1 MFTSHVHHI
10 HIIFLDAT
18 WAKIIR
24 YKSVSKKM
32 MYNASPKW
40 KKTSRRKRCLFWGS
54 HQWISA
60 NLRSKGFYTWMWKT
74 TLNVDHF
81 HKKRVFHSHLSKNP
95 NQTWRTG
102 MSPLFPVQFDD
113 FLASHVWRH
122 RKVNHG
128 KSILIPFLSHSYPT
142 ILTMKTRI
150 KPCKTI

>member
-40 KKTSRRKRCLFWGS
+40 KKLHVGKDAFFGGPTNEFQRTSVVKVSIHGCG
-54 HQWISA
+54 
-60 NLRSKGFYTWMWKT
+60 KT

-81 HKKRVFHSHLSKNP
+81 PKKGFSTAILVKTPIKHGARECP
-95 NQTWRTG
+95 RY
-102 MSPLFPVQFDD
+102 SPF
-113 FLASHVWRH
+113 S
-122 RKVNHG
+122 
-128 KSILIPFLSHSYPT
+128 SMIS
-142 ILTMKTRI
+142 
-150 KPCKTI
+150 